1 MQTRIRKV
9 SDGNQNPSGHAEK
22 TPSASTISPVKSNK
36 RRSHS
41 AQEDDDPMSGYGQAA
56 KFSRTDGGF
65 CDGIAS
71 LPASVPN
78 EITNIFPLRTRAQ
91 DRLSQYQ
98 GCVAVIVSD
107 EARVLRREF
116 GIVDESA
123 AAEPMDWEMDEDV
136 ACGTDFAPGR
146 VDLGDLPLL
155 VPDTN
160 VFVDRASFGCL
171 RQAIAS
177 TLSGLNRA
185 FFFYEIFFLTG
196 TLENTFDP

>member
-1 MQTRIRKV
+1 
-9 SDGNQNPSGHAEK
+9 
-22 TPSASTISPVKSNK
+22 
-36 RRSHS
+36 
-41 AQEDDDPMSGYGQAA
+41 MSGYGQAT
-56 KFSRTDGGF
+56 KFARTDGG
-65 CDGIAS
+65 S
-71 LPASVPN
+71 LVGVANLTASVPN

-98 GCVAVIVSD
+98 GRMPVIVSD
-107 EARVLRREF
+107 EALVLRREF

-123 AAEPMDWEMDEDV
+123 APEPMDWDMDEDV
-136 ACGTDFAPGR
+136 ACSTDFAPGR

-177 TLSGLNRA
+177 TLGRVIRT
-185 FFFYEIFFLTG
+185 FFFCMITYFFSHLNNMH
-196 TLENTFDP
+196 LHP